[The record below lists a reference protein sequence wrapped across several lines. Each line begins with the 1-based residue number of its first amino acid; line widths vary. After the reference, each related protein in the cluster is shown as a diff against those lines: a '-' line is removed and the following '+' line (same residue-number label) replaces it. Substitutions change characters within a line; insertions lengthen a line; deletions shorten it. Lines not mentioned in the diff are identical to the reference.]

1 MNSLKEFIKF
11 CVVGF
16 ITFLLDYG
24 LLFLLTK
31 KLQINYLLSTALA
44 FTIAVIVNYI
54 LCLFFVF
61 TKSKNGR
68 KQFLLFIYASLGGL
82 LLNQLSMWFLV
93 EKLSIY
99 YMFAKIIST
108 IIVTFWN
115 YLTKKRALK

>member
-24 LLFLLTK
+24 LLFLLTE

-68 KQFLLFIYASLGGL
+68 RQFILFIYASLGGL

-99 YMFAKIIST
+99 YLIAKIIST
-108 IIVTFWN
+108 IIVTIWN
-115 YLTKKRALK
+115 YITKKRALK

>member
-24 LLFLLTK
+24 LLFLLTE

-99 YMFAKIIST
+99 YLIAKIIST
-108 IIVTFWN
+108 IIVTIWN
-115 YLTKKRALK
+115 YITKKRALK

>member
-1 MNSLKEFIKF
+1 MSNFKEFLKF
-11 CVVGF
+11 CIVGF
-16 ITFLLDYG
+16 LTFLLDYG
-24 LLFLLTK
+24 LLFLLTE

-44 FTIAVIVNYI
+44 FTVAVIVNYI

-99 YMFAKIIST
+99 YLIAKIIST
-108 IIVTFWN
+108 IIFTTWN
-115 YLTKKRALK
+115 YITKKRALK

>member
-1 MNSLKEFIKF
+1 MNNLKEFIKF
-11 CVVGF
+11 CIVGF

-24 LLFLLTK
+24 LLFLITE

-68 KQFLLFIYASLGGL
+68 RQFILFIYASLGGL

-99 YMFAKIIST
+99 YLIAKIIST
-108 IIVTFWN
+108 IIVTIWN
-115 YLTKKRALK
+115 YITKKRALK